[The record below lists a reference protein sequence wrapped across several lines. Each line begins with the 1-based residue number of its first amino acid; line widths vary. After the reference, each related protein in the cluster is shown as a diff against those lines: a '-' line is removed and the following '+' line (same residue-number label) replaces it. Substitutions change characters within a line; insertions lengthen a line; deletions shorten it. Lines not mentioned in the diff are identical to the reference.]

1 MAETRGI
8 TVKVQAELHSRVK
21 AEQESLGMTMNQ
33 YVEKVLKE
41 HFQSMEGKEEKSMGA
56 TRTLAF
62 QIPEDLFQ
70 RIKDYLCRTRK
81 TQKEF
86 VIGLIEDELERF
98 EMSEKEQS
106 QESGAEEGKMEEQQD
121 TDGPDENTAENQ
133 RGGEEWTDEKETEAD
148 APCDDEE
155 VDEDEDMEIV
165 PVM

>member
-1 MAETRGI
+1 
-8 TVKVQAELHSRVK
+8 
-21 AEQESLGMTMNQ
+21 
-33 YVEKVLKE
+33 
-41 HFQSMEGKEEKSMGA
+41 MEGKEEKSMGA

-70 RIKDYLCRTRK
+70 RIKDYLRRTRK

-121 TDGPDENTAENQ
+121 TDGPYAAVEPQEDTPMDSQRDEG
-133 RGGEEWTDEKETEAD
+133 RPRRKYR
-148 APCDDEE
+148 
-155 VDEDEDMEIV
+155 
-165 PVM
+165 